1 MNIDV
6 FRQKMASYRAIV
18 DAEAKTLKD
27 SYLALDRLHTL
38 YENFDEDEQTLA
50 DEVISEWA
58 LSEDEGLRFDALA
71 LIDDFG
77 IVNAVPTLRK
87 LIDHLKS
94 SSTPSAPYD
103 LKKVNRII
111 ARLKFNGVNAR
122 KA

>member
-1 MNIDV
+1 MNVDA
-6 FRQKMASYRAIV
+6 FRQKMESYRASV
-18 DAEAKTLKD
+18 DAEAKALND

-38 YENFDEDEQTLA
+38 YESFDDIERKQA

-77 IVNAVPTLRK
+77 IVDAVPTLRK
-87 LIDHLKS
+87 LIDILKLS
-94 SSTPSAPYD
+94 NAPSAPYD

-111 ARLKFNGVNAR
+111 AGLTG
-122 KA
+122 